1 MLEGMIAILIAAF
14 IVGFVVIAIW
24 DEDDDDADL

>member
-14 IVGFVVIAIW
+14 IVGFIVIAIW
-24 DEDDDDADL
+24 DENDED

>member
-24 DEDDDDADL
+24 DENDED

>member
-24 DEDDDDADL
+24 DENDDE